1 NTRRVQAWKVA
12 LKAGNPLYPIQ
23 RRLNIQ
29 VYLIEIILI
38 HMGDKIEQNRIVSDF
53 KTVGYQGSGRDNS
66 AHGVAGGRQV
76 EVRSGGIDVDVSV
89 VGKRRSTFHR
99 QLAEVSR
106 TGSANPQGATCIREV
121 PTYSA
126 DVARTNDHIAVV
138 HQVALHL
145 RATRK
150 TQSTLGTNAHRI
162 GRFRHGDSGAIQA
175 QCARSYFGAAE
186 TGEVVSGSPC
196 QHEDGFT

>member
-1 NTRRVQAWKVA
+1 
-12 LKAGNPLYPIQ
+12 
-23 RRLNIQ
+23 
-29 VYLIEIILI
+29 
-38 HMGDKIEQNRIVSDF
+38 
-53 KTVGYQGSGRDNS
+53 
-66 AHGVAGGRQV
+66 QV

-175 QCARSYFGAAE
+175 QCARSYFGAVE
-186 TGEVVSGSPC
+186 TGEVVSGSPR
-196 QHEDGFT
+196 QHEDGFTGLHKVGDTDDPIILGWAAIGLGNSGLFQHGLFSAQTTQVEGGILVAGQLQGRLA